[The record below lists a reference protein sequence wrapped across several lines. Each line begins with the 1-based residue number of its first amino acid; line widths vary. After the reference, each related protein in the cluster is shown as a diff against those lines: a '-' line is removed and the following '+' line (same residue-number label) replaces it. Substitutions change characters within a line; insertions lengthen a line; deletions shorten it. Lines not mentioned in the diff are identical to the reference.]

1 MFSHPEH
8 SPEHSRI
15 ISRTTDDFLLYYG
28 GRIRWPVKEYLRKAG
43 VWKVREF
50 EVLEAGHLRGWGGRQ
65 MIRAEEALRKS
76 GE

>member
-1 MFSHPEH
+1 M
-8 SPEHSRI
+8 
-15 ISRTTDDFLLYYG
+15 
-28 GRIRWPVKEYLRKAG
+28 RKAG
-43 VWKVREF
+43 VWKVRES